1 MKYGVGTRRGGDHK
15 LRKRA
20 HGMRRVRRVGFA
32 FGLAYL
38 SLGAVWMY
46 VIAWIVVVISA

>member
-1 MKYGVGTRRGGDHK
+1 MGGEHE
-15 LRKRA
+15 LRKRRY
-20 HGMRRVRRVGFA
+20 GMRRMRRVGFA

-46 VIAWIVVVISA
+46 VIAWIAAVISAG